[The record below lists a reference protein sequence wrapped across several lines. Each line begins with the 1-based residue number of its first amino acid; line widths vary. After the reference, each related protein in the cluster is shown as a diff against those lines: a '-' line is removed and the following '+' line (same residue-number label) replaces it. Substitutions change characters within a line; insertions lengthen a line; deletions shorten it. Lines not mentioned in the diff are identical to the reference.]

1 MSSLYVVGTVRE
13 RQCDITVV
21 NSIYL
26 SWISETF
33 IKLRPSGHIPANI
46 TNSTDRKIVIAA
58 TLGTS
63 STIILFIVT
72 VGGVGCLWRKCT
84 GLRESQPI
92 LPTGTMDQPG
102 RS

>member
-1 MSSLYVVGTVRE
+1 M
-13 RQCDITVV
+13 
-21 NSIYL
+21 
-26 SWISETF
+26 F
-33 IKLRPSGHIPANI
+33 IKLRPSGHVPANI

-72 VGGVGCLWRKCT
+72 VGGVVCLWRKCSGT
-84 GLRESQPI
+84 VYQPI
-92 LPTGTMDQPG
+92 LPTATMDQPD